1 MLNSLSSLRGGLLV
15 LIGAL
20 FWSTGGVGI
29 KLLDGYGATAVNGG
43 RSLVCALFFLA
54 FLRGRFLP
62 APGVRRWVV
71 AGTLCYAGLV
81 SCFVAATKLTTAANA
96 IYLEATTP
104 LWIALLG
111 WTFARERPLPRELLA
126 LVCGG
131 LGVGFC
137 ITSGPPIA
145 SASSPASPAAG
156 LTGDMLALLAGFFFA
171 LLTLIL
177 RRLSR
182 DYAQSASV
190 MPPAASAFAATP
202 STPPAY
208 YCLFYGNL
216 LAALLCFPAL
226 LGSLAHPGVTGMP
239 VWVGWLILLWL
250 GAGQLGLGYW
260 CYQCGLRTT
269 RALTAGI
276 LGLVEPLL
284 NPVWVAMGVGEIP
297 ARGTLLGG
305 LFIVLSIGVSMLAP
319 SRKSSARENSG

>member
-1 MLNSLSSLRGGLLV
+1 MLTSLSSLRGGLLI

-29 KLLDGYGATAVNGG
+29 KLLDGYGATAVTGG
-43 RSLVCALFFLA
+43 RSLVCAVFFLA

-62 APGVRRWVV
+62 EPGVRRWVI
-71 AGTLCYAGLV
+71 AGALCYAGLV
-81 SCFVAATKLTTAANA
+81 SCFVAATKFTTAANA

-137 ITSGPPIA
+137 ITSGPPIS
-145 SASSPASPAAG
+145 SAPSSPTVG
-156 LTGDMLALLAGFFFA
+156 LTGDMLALTAGFAFA

-182 DYAQSASV
+182 DYAQSVPA
-190 MPPAASAFAATP
+190 MPPAAASATTR

-216 LAALLCFPAL
+216 LAALVCFPAL
-226 LGSLAHPGVTGMP
+226 RESLAHPGVTGMP

-305 LFIVLSIGVSMLAP
+305 LFILLSIGVSIVAP
-319 SRKSSARENSG
+319 GRKS